1 MTKRI
6 PLVATAV
13 VVVAIAIM
21 IGLGLWQLQRMHW
34 KDALLARYSSATR
47 DMAEVAFPQSATQRE
62 ELLYRRSRFSCGTVL
77 GQVAV
82 SGRNAQGQAG
92 WAQTVRC
99 RQTNGGGEATIVLG
113 WSRQPATASW
123 SGGTVIGVIG
133 PGASGDV
140 RLIAAPPLAGL
151 EANALPDPR
160 ELPNNHLS
168 YAVQWFLFAATA
180 AIIYAIA
187 LWKRLAGS
195 GSDR

>member
-6 PLVATAV
+6 PLVATV
-13 VVVAIAIM
+13 VVVIAIAIM
-21 IGLGLWQLQRMHW
+21 ITLGVWQLQRMHW
-34 KDALLARYSSATR
+34 KDALLIRYSSAAN
-47 DMAEVAFPQSATQRE
+47 DMAEVPFPRTAADRE
-62 ELLYRRSRFSCGTVL
+62 AVLYRRS
-77 GQVAV
+77 QVVCHTILSQMAV

-99 RQTNGGGEATIVLG
+99 GQANGSEATVVLG
-113 WSRQPATASW
+113 WSRQPIAVSW
-123 SGGTVIGVIG
+123 GGGTVTGVIG
-133 PGASGDV
+133 PGAGGEV

-168 YAVQWFLFAATA
+168 YAVQWFLFAGTA

>member
-13 VVVAIAIM
+13 VAIAIAIM
-21 IGLGLWQLQRMHW
+21 IALGVWQLQRMHW
-34 KDALLARYSSATR
+34 KDALLARYSAAAGTS
-47 DMAEVAFPQSATQRE
+47 AEVPFPRTPAERE
-62 ELLYRRSRFSCGTVL
+62 AVLYHRSRFQCDTVRS
-77 GQVAV
+77 QVAV

-92 WAQTVRC
+92 WAQSVRC
-99 RQTNGGGEATIVLG
+99 AQANGDEATVVLG
-113 WSRQPATASW
+113 WSRQPTDLSW
-123 SGGTVIGVIG
+123 NGGTVTGMIG
-133 PGASGDV
+133 PGAGGEV
-140 RLIAAPPLAGL
+140 RLIASPPLAGL
-151 EANALPDPR
+151 QANALPDPR

>member
-13 VVVAIAIM
+13 VGIALAIM
-21 IGLGLWQLQRMHW
+21 ITLGMWQLQRMHW
-34 KDALLARYSSATR
+34 KDALLTRYSTAANDS
-47 DMAEVAFPQSATQRE
+47 AEVPFPRTAAERE
-62 ELLYRRSRFSCGTVL
+62 AMLYRRSQVVCDAVL
-77 GQVAV
+77 SQMAV

-99 RQTNGGGEATIVLG
+99 GQANGVEATVVLG
-113 WSRQPATASW
+113 WARQPKTVAW
-123 SGGTVIGVIG
+123 SGGTVTGLIG
-133 PGASGDV
+133 PGAGGEV

-168 YAVQWFLFAATA
+168 YAVQWFLFAGTA